1 MTKYRIQHWFL
12 FFISRHGVV
21 VALDEDDDLLQP
33 VYQEPYNNPNMQRG
47 ALVLQEKSNATSNA
61 TSEDPIEH
69 IEDKEPLHL
78 VRKGRK
84 IESPKLC
91 CSYSWWCYF
100 FVRMPFYAEAQK
112 AWKIMAILSTL
123 CLFILKW
130 LHKKRVRKSQ
140 PLFFVPGINLES
152 AVF

>member
-1 MTKYRIQHWFL
+1 MALIS

-21 VALDEDDDLLQP
+21 VALEDDDDLLQP

-61 TSEDPIEH
+61 TSEDPLENT
-69 IEDKEPLHL
+69 EDKEPLHL
-78 VRKGRK
+78 VRKGRT
-84 IESPKLC
+84 IEKSKAY
-91 CSYSWWCYF
+91 CSYSGWCYF

-130 LHKKRVRKSQ
+130 LHKKRVRKS
-140 PLFFVPGINLES
+140 
-152 AVF
+152 